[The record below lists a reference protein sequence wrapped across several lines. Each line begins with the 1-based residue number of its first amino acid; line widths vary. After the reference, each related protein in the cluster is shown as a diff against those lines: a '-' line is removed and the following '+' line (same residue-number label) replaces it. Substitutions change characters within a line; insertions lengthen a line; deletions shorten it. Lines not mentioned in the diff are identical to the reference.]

1 MNIIR
6 ILTLAIISLA
16 FAACASNSQPSGSP
30 AGHKMKPGM
39 KM

>member
-16 FAACASNSQPSGSP
+16 FAACATNSQPSG
-30 AGHKMKPGM
+30 HKMTPGM